1 MNLYKSPKLRP
12 NLRIWETGNEQEQ
25 QEPNKLCTWTSSVEF
40 LRSTGSF
47 GFYRIQVPSLDIFNI
62 FGGIYNFSFSVDPII
77 KIFYDPITCRINLCP
92 LKVFQIRY
100 SLSWEQR
107 LPLSFLTTMVPSCLW
122 LSDSPVLVLSQGL
135 WTCSFFYSH
144 HHSPGF
150 HIAGSFSAFRSQS
163 SQLYPSS
170 FSLPP
175 ADSILFFFS
184 CHFHS
189 LAWTVLKTR
198 EFDGKHLIHIFKNMN
213 LILLINNLWAWLHL

>member
-1 MNLYKSPKLRP
+1 MFKGRPSRWPRVGQARRRGISFQGFYMNLYKSPKLRP
-12 NLRIWETGNEQEQ
+12 NLRIWETGNEPEQ

-100 SLSWEQR
+100 SLSWEQH
-107 LPLSFLTTMVPSCLW
+107 LKLSFLTTMVPSCLW
-122 LSDSPVLVLSQGL
+122 LSNSPVLVLSQGL

-170 FSLPP
+170 FHSHYCHLTL
-175 ADSILFFFS
+175 SYFFFLPFPFIS
-184 CHFHS
+184 MDS
-189 LAWTVLKTR
+189 P
-198 EFDGKHLIHIFKNMN
+198 
-213 LILLINNLWAWLHL
+213 